1 MNNELKIT
9 KIPIKYEREI
19 AFMLHNYN
27 RIDKLIEKRKRTLIE
42 NMNVTNGAY
51 LKAVHSVHS
60 NVLEDVIDK
69 FETDANILRLK
80 EWKKTINVFCSKLYD
95 DDNKLYY
102 YLIKYK
108 YFLNMDEE
116 IIKERLN
123 LNSKELKQID
133 MYLKWILYQY
143 AIKSKIYEEAI

>member
-51 LKAVHSVHS
+51 
-60 NVLEDVIDK
+60 
-69 FETDANILRLK
+69 
-80 EWKKTINVFCSKLYD
+80 
-95 DDNKLYY
+95 
-102 YLIKYK
+102 
-108 YFLNMDEE
+108 
-116 IIKERLN
+116 
-123 LNSKELKQID
+123 
-133 MYLKWILYQY
+133 
-143 AIKSKIYEEAI
+143 

>member
-27 RIDKLIEKRKRTLIE
+27 RIDKLIEKRKGTITE

-60 NVLEDVIDK
+60 NILEDVIDK

-80 EWKKTINVFCSKLYD
+80 EWRKTINVFCSKLLHFFV
-95 DDNKLYY
+95 KKP
-102 YLIKYK
+102 IQC
-108 YFLNMDEE
+108 FS
-116 IIKERLN
+116 I
-123 LNSKELKQID
+123 Q
-133 MYLKWILYQY
+133 ILY
-143 AIKSKIYEEAI
+143 SIYLQSVDFCRKM